1 MAADWVPAV
10 TAGITALAAL
20 GGQAI
25 AGWIQ
30 GRNQERIEASQRRQ
44 QAAEVLAEVMA
55 TLRNLAIGLLR
66 LAGHAQIASRCA
78 GSTGIP
84 PAPWRSSASHEPA
97 NTPNP
102 ITPRPWTP
110 RYEDPHQPPT
120 SRDGHLVRYSRAQD
134 GRNLRSREMFSLR
147 RHEGT

>member
-110 RYEDPHQPPT
+110 GTRIPISHQRHAMGALFDIREHEMAETCRPVRG
-120 SRDGHLVRYSRAQD
+120 SR
-134 GRNLRSREMFSLR
+134 
-147 RHEGT
+147 